1 MAAPIYSGS
10 MKHKPSGCKD
20 RGHCNCIT
28 MHLLTGAVPEPQPT
42 KLRKTL
48 QERAAEPLSSKQ
60 PAPPNSRPV
69 NQPARNGATNGV
81 RGLAASTSRMPSTNS
96 SRHAP
101 QPPYGNSIGHGG
113 RAPGANLNHLHRS
126 KSAYGHNRSKSHH
139 QGSLPPSSMAKHEDE
154 QRSELKGAYPFS
166 ISTNPKESQ
175 DFLKVPKNK
184 SRVRHVRILSDVSRS
199 RNLSGTPTRSSSSP
213 AVNRPASLVI
223 ERPTDTDCSVLESFG
238 DLSLGS
244 PAPKAHN
251 QRIGRGTTSG
261 KNLDISFN
269 SKFPSSIPRATPVRE
284 MGPPPLPLCIWTPTR
299 TPKDHT
305 PSNPQVRFLSR
316 FANTLAP
323 VFDTESRME
332 AMEREFTAFKQKME
346 GETTQSGDLKE
357 SIRMLQSRGMASTY
371 SRSNMAD

>member
-1 MAAPIYSGS
+1 ME
-10 MKHKPSGCKD
+10 
-20 RGHCNCIT
+20 
-28 MHLLTGAVPEPQPT
+28 AVPEPQPT

-60 PAPPNSRPV
+60 AAPPSNRPV
-69 NQPARNGATNGV
+69 NQAGRNPPSNGA

-96 SRHAP
+96 SRHTS
-101 QPPYGNSIGHGG
+101 QPPYGNSVGHGS
-113 RAPGANLNHLHRS
+113 RVPSANPNNLHRS

-139 QGSLPPSSMAKHEDE
+139 QGSRSGSSMAKHEDE
-154 QRSELKGAYPFS
+154 QRPELKGAQPIS

-175 DFLKVPKNK
+175 DFLHIPKNK
-184 SRVRHVRILSDVSRS
+184 SRVRHVRILSDVSQTRT
-199 RNLSGTPTRSSSSP
+199 LSGTPTRSSSSP
-213 AVNRPASLVI
+213 SINRPTSLVI

-244 PAPKAHN
+244 EAPEARS
-251 QRIGRGTTSG
+251 QCIGRGTTSG
-261 KNLDISFN
+261 KNSDISFK
-269 SKFPSSIPRATPVRE
+269 SKFPSSIPRATPARE

-305 PSNPQVRFLSR
+305 PSKPQARFLSR

-346 GETTQSGDLKE
+346 GETTQASDLKE
-357 SIRMLQSRGMASTY
+357 TIRMLQSRGMASTY
-371 SRSNMAD
+371 SRSSKAN